1 MAKCREC
8 GEVFGPFDGK
18 DGVCNKCLGI
28 PMEDNSCIIE
38 TNSTPENKKNESSNS
53 ITVGIIVALVMIV
66 LFIGIYS
73 LLPDSVAPTLTKK
86 GEAEKK
92 VAQIIE
98 SKWGPTA
105 NYEIVGVRE
114 DANHNYVVAA
124 RIKGGI
130 TYFVV
135 DGASMQIVQF
145 YF

>member
-28 PMEDNSCIIE
+28 SMEDNSYILE
-38 TNSTPENKKNESSNS
+38 TNNTIEKKDESPNPVK
-53 ITVGIIVALVMIV
+53 VGIIVALVMIV
-66 LFIGIYS
+66 SFIGIYS

-124 RIKGGI
+124 RIKGRI